1 MVSLGEATGNN
12 SLIDVEQLLQNA
24 LRDYRADPELN
35 KCKRAII
42 IFLDDDDCY
51 TTYFMMAK
59 LKLSQAIALLETM
72 KFDMLTQFR

>member
-42 IFLDDDDCY
+42 IF
-51 TTYFMMAK
+51 
-59 LKLSQAIALLETM
+59 
-72 KFDMLTQFR
+72 FR